1 MAAND
6 FQKSPTVFQ
15 VRNNTAEKQKAN
27 TQTNETKQNKKKTT
41 WLFNFVHSAGLVQ
54 IKSPRH

>member
-27 TQTNETKQNKKKTT
+27 TQTNETKEKK
-41 WLFNFVHSAGLVQ
+41 NHLVVQ
-54 IKSPRH
+54 LRPFRGARPN